1 MFFICWRDYR
11 ELCFA
16 KVIVLQH
23 NDVLASVPAKPAG
36 AVSIREVHGP
46 MHTKDLIW
54 WSCQR
59 KIRVGTHHRAGL
71 RSSSLAWLV
80 QSYCGESCWACQST
94 PPFLPH
100 CLQPAGRC
108 SYPASSA
115 QRRTGALCCSERGGK
130 QTLVFKALTASTL
143 VFKVLYLN
151 NTHARVEE
159 DSSFGFLGRV
169 LILVEVEVVGSIS
182 QLGQIEVSSF
192 EGLDVQIRGC

>member
-1 MFFICWRDYR
+1 MNRCTLKTWS
-11 ELCFA
+11 A
-16 KVIVLQH
+16 K
-23 NDVLASVPAKPAG
+23 AG
-36 AVSIREVHGP
+36 AR
-46 MHTKDLIW
+46 
-54 WSCQR
+54 CQR
-59 KIRVGTHHRAGL
+59 KIRVETHHRAGL

-80 QSYCGESCWACQST
+80 QSYCGESCWVCRST
-94 PPFLPH
+94 PPFLLH

-115 QRRTGALCCSERGGK
+115 QTQTGALCCSERGK

-159 DSSFGFLGRV
+159 DSSFGFLGCV